1 MKNEIRRLN
10 TISEMHKVR
19 DLDKPKHPLISLV
32 DYAKVK
38 HYIKD
43 NHVSWVHNFYSI
55 AMKKNI
61 PGKLRYG
68 QQEYDFDEGLMTFL
82 APEQLLNVIVEK

>member
-1 MKNEIRRLN
+1 
-10 TISEMHKVR
+10 MHKVR